1 MCSRDILREE
11 KIMYRRGLSFLF
23 TLVGGLVLG
32 VGLMSGN
39 YIAATAGAVIGLVG
53 YAYLLAQKTKEHP
66 RG

>member
-1 MCSRDILREE
+1 
-11 KIMYRRGLSFLF
+11 MYRRGLSFLF